1 MGGAGISFTSL
12 ITGQNKG
19 KKIFEN
25 LCIGKV
31 YKNNLGIMIIMIIL
45 FKCSYLQGDKCY
57 PMYNGA
63 IAKMLIV
70 LNLKINFMY
79 SIKS

>member
-12 ITGQNKG
+12 ITGLNKG
-19 KKIFEN
+19 KNNFEN

-31 YKNNLGIMIIMIIL
+31 YKNNLGIMIIL

-63 IAKMLIV
+63 IAKMLMV
-70 LNLKINFMY
+70 LNF
-79 SIKS
+79 